1 MSSVFRPLA
10 YGGEIMTS
18 FRKAGIVV
26 FIVALFATVVLI
38 QQHQSR
44 QSLNMPLNDNLDQV
58 LPGVSSGLPRLVNLK
73 TEMCIQCERML
84 PVLAEL
90 KRQFSDKFTVHTF
103 DVGRNQRAGTAFG
116 AIHVMPTLIFMNQAG
131 QELYRFE
138 GYMSKA
144 EILERWQVLGV
155 AI

>member
-1 MSSVFRPLA
+1 
-10 YGGEIMTS
+10 MTS

-26 FIVALFATVVLI
+26 FIVALFATVLLI
-38 QQHQSR
+38 EQHQSK
-44 QSLNMPLNDNLDQV
+44 QPLQYAAEDNLDHV
-58 LPGVSSGLPRLVNLK
+58 LPGVSTDLPRLVNLK
-73 TEMCIQCERML
+73 TKACIQCERML

-116 AIHVMPTLIFMNQAG
+116 AIRVMPTLIFMNQAG

-144 EILERWQVLGV
+144 EILERWQALGV
-155 AI
+155 TI